1 MCFLL
6 TLIKRDCLFQ
16 FEVRQTSVRPFMSEV
31 YQVKRTDGRINIEL
45 PSPLLIVGD
54 IKIEFSQKIKLDVF
68 NFSQK

>member
-1 MCFLL
+1 M
-6 TLIKRDCLFQ
+6 R
-16 FEVRQTSVRPFMSEV
+16 
-31 YQVKRTDGRINIEL
+31 RTDGRINIEL